1 MMRPAAARDE
11 LVSSAR
17 ARRPLGQ
24 RPRPASSTDDPERH
38 HRAWR
43 AGRSTA

>member
-17 ARRPLGQ
+17 ARRPFGR
-24 RPRPASSTDDPERH
+24 RPRHASFTDDPERH

-43 AGRSTA
+43 AGRPTA